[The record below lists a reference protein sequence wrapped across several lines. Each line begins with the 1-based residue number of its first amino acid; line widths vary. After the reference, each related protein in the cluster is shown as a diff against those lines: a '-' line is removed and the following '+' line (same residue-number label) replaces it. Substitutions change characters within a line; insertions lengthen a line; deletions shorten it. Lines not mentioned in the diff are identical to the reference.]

1 MHRIFAVAD
10 GKQTLNVKAMS
21 RDLARIIVRQ
31 YPPRRDA
38 LWNPDLFKHRF
49 EMRSENGGGAP
60 GAASVTAG
68 VDQAPSLAA
77 GEALSLPL
85 RLWANEDVRDFT
97 MTFTVAFVGLMVFL
111 A

>member
-10 GKQTLNVKAMS
+10 GKQILNVKAMS

-49 EMRSENGGGAP
+49 EMRSKNAGGAA
-60 GAASVTAG
+60 GVASVTTG
-68 VDQAPSLAA
+68 VDPAPALAA

>member
-49 EMRSENGGGAP
+49 EMRAKNAGGAP
-60 GAASVTAG
+60 GAASVTTG
-68 VDQAPSLAA
+68 VDQAQPLAA

-85 RLWANEDVRDFT
+85 RLWANEAVRDFT

>member
-49 EMRSENGGGAP
+49 EMRAKKAGGAP
-60 GAASVTAG
+60 GAASLIAG
-68 VDQAPSLAA
+68 VDPAPSLTAE
-77 GEALSLPL
+77 EALSLPL